1 MSQPDLP
8 QGQDADF
15 MRRALEL
22 AARGPLADP
31 NPRVGAVVVGAD
43 GRVVGEG
50 AHAGSGTPHAEVVA
64 LARAGA
70 AARGG
75 TAYVTLEPCDHTGRT
90 GPCSVALAA
99 AGIRRVVFGQG
110 DPNPLARGG
119 AGTLQAAGVDTTA
132 GVLAAEC
139 GALNEPWTLAVSRGR
154 PFVTWKL
161 ACTLDGRSAA
171 ADGTSRWITGAE
183 ARADVHDL
191 RAACGAVLV
200 GTGTVLADDPW
211 LTVRHADG
219 RLRERQPLRVVMGTR
234 PIPPT
239 ARVLDDAADTLVLP
253 EREPEAVLKMLYDKD
268 IRHVWLEGGPRLA
281 ASFLRGGLVDEVIAY
296 VAPALLGAG
305 PAAVGDLGIPTIDR
319 VARLEF
325 TDVVRVGADVRLRA
339 RPASDDSATQP
350 RRTGDQ

>member
-8 QGQDADF
+8 QAQDDAF

-43 GRVVGEG
+43 GRVLGEG
-50 AHAGSGTPHAEVVA
+50 AHAGAGTPHAEVVA
-64 LARAGA
+64 LAQAGA

-119 AGTLQAAGVDTTA
+119 AGTLRAAGVDTTA

-139 GALNEPWTLAVSRGR
+139 HALNEPWTLAVSRGR

-211 LTVRHADG
+211 LTVRRADG
-219 RLRERQPLRVVMGTR
+219 RLRERQPLRVVMGVR

-253 EREPEAVLKMLYDKD
+253 EREPEAVLKTLHDKD

-281 ASFLRGGLVDEVIAY
+281 ASFLRAGLVDEVIAY

-319 VARLEF
+319 AARLEF

-339 RPASDDSATQP
+339 RPAADDWATQP
-350 RRTGDQ
+350 HRTGDQ